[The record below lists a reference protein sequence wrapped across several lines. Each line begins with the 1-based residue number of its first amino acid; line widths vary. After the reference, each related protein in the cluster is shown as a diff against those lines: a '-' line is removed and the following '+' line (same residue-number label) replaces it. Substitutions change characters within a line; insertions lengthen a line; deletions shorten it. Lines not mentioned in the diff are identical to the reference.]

1 MFLKYFFKKVLFLL
15 ESQQVTMLTLIL
27 VTDLRSHF
35 FNLIYF
41 SGTNLVIWVEGFLW
55 DGTAL
60 NVHQNRWGLS
70 SISKGGF
77 VEGKSARFRLNYLP
91 N

>member
-41 SGTNLVIWVEGFLW
+41 SGTNFGIWVEGFLW
-55 DGTAL
+55 DGTVL
-60 NVHQNRWGLS
+60 NAHQNRWGLS